1 MLLRAFILG
10 LLTFVSSALV
20 AEPGPGRQAL
30 DAFLEDLTTLQ
41 AKFEQSVLD
50 TENATAGQMHGL
62 FLLERPGK
70 FRWDYVVPRKQ
81 VILADGRDV
90 WIIEED
96 LKQVTRHYQQWA
108 LKGTP
113 AAFLAMDASVEDD
126 FEIIEIG
133 ERQGMHWLELL
144 PRDPE
149 SDFTRI
155 LLAFVDNQLVR
166 MELSD
171 KFGQISR
178 FAFFELQ
185 RNLPIDPELFVYQGA
200 DDWDVL
206 QGER

>member
-1 MLLRAFILG
+1 MLSRVLIVVV
-10 LLTFVSSALV
+10 LLAAQGLV
-20 AEPGPGRQAL
+20 AAAPGPGRQAL
-30 DAFLEDLTTLQ
+30 DEFLEGLSTLQ

-50 TENATAGQMHGL
+50 TENATSGLMHGL
-62 FLLERPGK
+62 FLLDRPGR
-70 FRWDYVVPRKQ
+70 FRWDYVSPQKQ

-96 LKQVTRHYQQWA
+96 LKQVTRHYQKWA

-113 AAFLAMDASVEDD
+113 AAFLTMDETVETD

-133 ERQGMHWLELL
+133 ERLGMQWLELI

-149 SDFTRI
+149 SDLNRI
-155 LLAFVDNQLVR
+155 LLAFVDKELR
-166 MELSD
+166 HMELND

-178 FAFFELQ
+178 FRFFEVQ
-185 RNLPIDPELFVYQGA
+185 RNLPIDPSLFVYQGQ

-206 QGER
+206 QGD